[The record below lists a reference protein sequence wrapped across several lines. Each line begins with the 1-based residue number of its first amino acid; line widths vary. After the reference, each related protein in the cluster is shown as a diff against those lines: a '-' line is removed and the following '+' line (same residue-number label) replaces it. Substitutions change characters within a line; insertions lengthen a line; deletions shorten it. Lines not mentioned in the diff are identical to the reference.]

1 MGSNDELHFTC
12 ANNDRL
18 ILDSRT
24 VLESS
29 IFEKKRI
36 LTIESLFL
44 KICFTEVIRYY
55 KHNIVLIQDP
65 NQMFNTQE
73 CQTSTEISKN
83 TNKCLN
89 FFASL
94 LLFPVRLNCGSF
106 YVESSSELL
115 DQVLVTEYQ
124 VAESLTESVHQI
136 ISAIG
141 TALESTPPE
150 LSSDI
155 VDKEIVLSGGGG
167 LLRNLGKVISETTK
181 LPVRVAD
188 DPYFRTA
195 PNCDPELNLSCR
207 RVTDPD

>member
-1 MGSNDELHFTC
+1 
-12 ANNDRL
+12 
-18 ILDSRT
+18 
-24 VLESS
+24 
-29 IFEKKRI
+29 
-36 LTIESLFL
+36 
-44 KICFTEVIRYY
+44 
-55 KHNIVLIQDP
+55 
-65 NQMFNTQE
+65 MFNTQE

-106 YVESSSELL
+106 YVESFSELL
-115 DQVLVTEYQ
+115 DQVLVT
-124 VAESLTESVHQI
+124 ESLTESVHQI
-136 ISAIG
+136 ISAIR

-155 VDKEIVLSGGGG
+155 VDKGIVLSGGGG

-195 PNCDPELNLSCR
+195 PNCDPRTEFKLSSSN
-207 RVTDPD
+207 